1 MQNGKKIC
9 SLLLAIVMCFSF
21 MGVPAFAVEGVLSDS
36 ATVAAGTENAA
47 DQQAEAG
54 DAAAP
59 VAEQLAVESDD
70 SAGGEPAAE
79 ADNDAAQPADA
90 SASSAVAQ
98 LAGEPAASEAAQEP
112 AVALTVEE
120 AVDFVY
126 IDQTIV
132 ALDAEQNIAFGLK
145 DEGVLD
151 EATLVLRRTD
161 TGALV
166 SFEAAVLLDNTALF
180 TFSFA
185 DEADMAAYEL
195 DSISYVLDGERAT
208 VVFTAS
214 QVASVDVAV
223 DGEVVTT
230 AAETSGQHP
239 YAFDVV
245 SAELAEALE
254 NPIVAEGDVVAFAIA
269 DDGELS
275 AHATIEDALETADAG
290 AQAADDYHA
299 ALTDEADQAE
309 GPDASNAPLAAVAS
323 LFGPEKAYA
332 AGDGIFVVGLD
343 PGHGGSDPGAG
354 GYGLTEREVNWKIAV
369 ACYDELNTYHN
380 VTAVLSRTYDELPG
394 LAERVDRLVA
404 AGAKVVVSL
413 HNNASGSGTGHG
425 CEVWVPNSSSYMYEE
440 THVVGEQL
448 GQKILDKL
456 GALGLTK
463 RGVFTRDS
471 VLEGYDYDD
480 THYPDGSR
488 ADYYTFIDTAR
499 RYGIP
504 GIIVEHAFID
514 NASDAAFLASDANLK
529 KLGIAD
535 AQGIA
540 AQYGLTKSA
549 QDEKYL
555 IMGDSQTT
563 VAQMASYFESKGY
576 AYPASTYAQYGAPT
590 IDDFCRILNEEAA
603 AEGVRSEV
611 VFCQAMLET
620 GWLRFGGDVQ
630 ADQCNF
636 CGLGATGGGNPGNS
650 FNTYGT
656 DSVRMGLRAQVQHLK
671 AYASVAALN
680 NPKIDP
686 RFNYVTRGC
695 APKVDDL
702 GGKWAADTSYGSKI
716 RSLMDALLAHHVT
729 AAGLTLTVS
738 QNEMGSVAS
747 VYVDGVEYPVTW
759 KNGSATI
766 TLPDKARKV
775 LQTYEFNKSST
786 DLNTVYPTHM
796 HVWFLT
802 YGNGGYTAARASK
815 FDDVMQ
821 YAGSSIRIT
830 GKKGIRMIT
839 AVPASM
845 KTTLANK
852 GIDGYKLLEYGTV
865 VARDSKLG
873 GKALT
878 LGMTGAS
885 GGYAY
890 KKGTA
895 DNVFKNAS
903 GNVQYT
909 NVLVGFSMADCKELL
924 TMRSYMKLSSPSGA
938 EVVLYGGP
946 VHRSI
951 GYIAYQNKS
960 AFSSGTAAYDYVW
973 DIIHYVYGADKK

>member
-1 MQNGKKIC
+1 MRNGKKIC
-9 SLLLAIVMCFSF
+9 SLLLAFVLCFSF
-21 MGVPAFAVEGVLSDS
+21 VGVPAFAVDGASSDAGAAAAIADS
-36 ATVAAGTENAA
+36 GAGQQAKADETATVADGQLIAETADPMA
-47 DQQAEAG
+47 DQPVKEA
-54 DAAAP
+54 DEAA
-59 VAEQLAVESDD
+59 AEQLA
-70 SAGGEPAAE
+70 GQ
-79 ADNDAAQPADA
+79 AAQPAEEVVMPE
-90 SASSAVAQ
+90 S
-98 LAGEPAASEAAQEP
+98 AQEP
-112 AVALTVEE
+112 SRALTVEE
-120 AVDFVY
+120 AIDFVY
-126 IDQTIV
+126 IDQTIL

-145 DEGVLD
+145 DEGVLE
-151 EATLVLRRTD
+151 EATLVLHRTD

-185 DEADMAAYEL
+185 DEADKAAYEL
-195 DSISYVLDGERAT
+195 DSIDYVLDGERAT
-208 VVFTAS
+208 IAFVAS

-223 DGEVVTT
+223 DGKVVTT
-230 AAETSGQHP
+230 ETGGSYERP

-245 SAELAEALE
+245 GAELAEALE
-254 NPIVAEGDVVAFAIA
+254 NPIAAEGDVVAFALT
-269 DDGELS
+269 DEGELE
-275 AHATIEDALETADAG
+275 AHATIEDALESADEG

-299 ALTDEADQAE
+299 ALADEAEQAA
-309 GPDASNAPLAAVAS
+309 GADKSNAAVAAISS

-332 AGDGIFVVGLD
+332 AGDGVFVVGLD

-404 AGAKVVVSL
+404 AGAKVVVSI
-413 HNNASGSGTGHG
+413 HNNASGSGAGYG
-425 CEVWVPNSSSYMYEE
+425 CEVWVPNSSSYMYQE

-488 ADYYTFIDTAR
+488 ADYYTIIDTAR

-535 AQGIA
+535 AEGIA
-540 AQYGLTKSA
+540 AQYGLTKTV

-563 VAQMASYFESKGY
+563 IAQMASYFESKGY

-590 IDDFCRILNEEAA
+590 IDDFCRILYEESA
-603 AEGVRSEV
+603 AEGVRAEV

-650 FNTYGT
+650 FNTYDT

-680 NPKIDP
+680 NPQIDP
-686 RFNYVTRGC
+686 RFKYVTRGC

-702 GGKWAADTSYGSKI
+702 GGKWAADTSYGPKI
-716 RSLMDALLAHHVT
+716 RNLMDALMAHQVT
-729 AAGLTLTVS
+729 AAGLSLTIS
-738 QNEMGSVAS
+738 QSEMGNVAS
-747 VYVDGVEYPVTW
+747 VYVDGAEYPVTW
-759 KNGSATI
+759 ANGAATI

-802 YGNGGYTAARASK
+802 YGNGGYTAARASYL
-815 FDDVMQ
+815 DDVMQ
-821 YAGSSIRIT
+821 YAGSAIRIT

-839 AVPASM
+839 AVPTSM
-845 KTTLANK
+845 KTALTNK
-852 GIDGYKLLEYGTV
+852 GISGYKLLEYGTV

-873 GKALT
+873 GNALT
-878 LGMTGAS
+878 LGMSGSS

-895 DNVFKNAS
+895 DNVFKNS
-903 GNVQYT
+903 GGNVQYT
-909 NVLVGFSMADCKELL
+909 NVLVGFSMDDCKELL
-924 TMRSYMKLSSPSGA
+924 TMRSYMKLSSPTGA

-960 AFSSGTAAYDYVW
+960 AFSSGTAAYNYVW
-973 DIIHYVYGADKK
+973 DIIHYVYGADMK